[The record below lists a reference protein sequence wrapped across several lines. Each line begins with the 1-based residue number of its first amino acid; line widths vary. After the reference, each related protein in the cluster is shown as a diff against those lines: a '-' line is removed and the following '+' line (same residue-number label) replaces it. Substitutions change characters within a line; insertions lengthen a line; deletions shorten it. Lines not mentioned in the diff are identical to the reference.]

1 MDGEQNPIIF
11 HVVSG
16 LLRNLYPGLQKELS
30 QSSLCLACSFWRFS
44 PLLFSSLLLGPHSA
58 KGGLVV
64 YGDGKMLTPTFRVT
78 SYVLSSNCVRWAAC
92 ARSERIGGMC
102 DRGAGLGGRGRC
114 WHISEAFLLADS
126 LYQFQP
132 TQFTVCVFK
141 ALAEL

>member
-1 MDGEQNPIIF
+1 
-11 HVVSG
+11 
-16 LLRNLYPGLQKELS
+16 
-30 QSSLCLACSFWRFS
+30 
-44 PLLFSSLLLGPHSA
+44 
-58 KGGLVV
+58 
-64 YGDGKMLTPTFRVT
+64 
-78 SYVLSSNCVRWAAC
+78 
-92 ARSERIGGMC
+92 MC